1 MANVAFEALV
11 TQVWVMIEVD
21 MTEATVME
29 VSWCGRK
36 EVVEMVRELN
46 VMVDENENAREG
58 RYERYLQL
66 RRARRPNIL
75 DRIALRG
82 MPKSPMDV
90 QSSMWRIMWEGQYGE
105 MTLYTNRCPSPPSPL
120 SAPSTTIADSSGV
133 IPATSELTQAIAC

>member
-75 DRIALRG
+75 DRIALRVCI
-82 MPKSPMDV
+82 SLHRISWRCRAC
-90 QSSMWRIMWEGQYGE
+90 QSRRWMFSLPCGGLCGKDNMER
-105 MTLYTNRCPSPPSPL
+105 
-120 SAPSTTIADSSGV
+120 
-133 IPATSELTQAIAC
+133 